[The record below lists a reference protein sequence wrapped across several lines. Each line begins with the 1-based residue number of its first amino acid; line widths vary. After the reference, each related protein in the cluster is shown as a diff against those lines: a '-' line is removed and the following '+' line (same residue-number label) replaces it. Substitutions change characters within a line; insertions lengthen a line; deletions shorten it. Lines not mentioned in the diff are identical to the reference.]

1 MAIDMKNRDK
11 NIEFAEYIKKNSYK
25 LGGLSKDA
33 WFVGNV
39 AEQNLNVKIVKT
51 GKQLKEWKIKIYF
64 GIKTGLNEAFVV
76 DKENYEC
83 LVEADKNNKKIL
95 KPILRGRDI
104 EKYGYKFSD
113 IYLILTEFDLNIPK
127 LYPKIYKYLMKF
139 ETEAI
144 KRADQ
149 GKNWWNLRSCD
160 YYSEFDKE
168 KVIWKR
174 IGSILRFGYD
184 ADGVYGQDSTC
195 IMTGENLKF
204 LCAYMNS
211 KLGQM
216 LLFDKAPKTGTGDLI
231 VSVQALEPLLVPPIT
246 TKNQSI
252 VDKIEKTVDNIIVS
266 KRVKPNASI
275 SDLETEIDKLVYQM
289 YDLNDA
295 EIEIIENKMEQN
307 VRTLNTD

>member
-1 MAIDMKNRDK
+1 
-11 NIEFAEYIKKNSYK
+11 
-25 LGGLSKDA
+25 
-33 WFVGNV
+33 
-39 AEQNLNVKIVKT
+39 VKIVKT